1 MERLRENGGNTSG
14 QAPHLPYAMGMTESP
29 ADPPDVDTDTFLSR
43 LWQLG
48 PAMVL
53 GAPHSKHLGMRF
65 VSVDLARASLA
76 LDYSPDIVGDPKT
89 RVMHG
94 GAVTTL
100 LDQCSGLAAI
110 AGLQRP
116 VSVATLN
123 LHIDYQRASPPGE
136 TVIAVAHAYKV
147 TRHVA
152 FIRGIAHNGDEDDP
166 VATSQA
172 TFMVTG
178 EVKGIGL

>member
-1 MERLRENGGNTSG
+1 MSE
-14 QAPHLPYAMGMTESP
+14 
-29 ADPPDVDTDTFLSR
+29 TDNISDDEYLAR

-48 PAMVL
+48 PAMVV
-53 GAPHSKHLGMRF
+53 GAPHSKALGMRF
-65 VSVDLARASLA
+65 VSVDLNRASLA
-76 LDYSPDIVGDPKT
+76 LDYNTDLIGDPKS

-94 GAVTTL
+94 GAITTL
-100 LDQCSGLAAI
+100 LDQCSGFAAI
-110 AGLQRP
+110 AALRRP

-147 TRHVA
+147 TRHIV

-172 TFMVTG
+172 SFMVTG
-178 EVKGIGL
+178 GVK

>member
-1 MERLRENGGNTSG
+1 M
-14 QAPHLPYAMGMTESP
+14 
-29 ADPPDVDTDTFLSR
+29 ADSLTDDEFLAR

-53 GAPHSKHLGMRF
+53 GPPHSKAMGMRF
-65 VSVDLARASLA
+65 VSVDLNRASLA
-76 LDYSPDIVGDPKT
+76 LDYNTALIGDPT
-89 RVMHG
+89 SRVMHG
-94 GAVTTL
+94 GAITTL

-110 AGLQRP
+110 AGLRRA
-116 VSVATLN
+116 SGVATLN

-147 TRHVA
+147 TRHVV

-172 TFMVTG
+172 SFMVTG
-178 EVKGIGL
+178 AAKKDAKS